1 MTEKYT
7 FRRSCHILLFIILFS
22 SAVFA
27 VDVNAV
33 DSKPIGFGNNNFAGG
48 RFGAWVM
55 TTDEDFLDSLTDFS
69 SSALY
74 AEFFYAH
81 RIAPFLSTEVSIGIF
96 SQGDMAYDTDA
107 GVTIGAAKIYP
118 FFISGKIYP
127 VNNLGNSSLYPYL
140 RLGGGIVHG
149 TRDYNTIYYGDPANY
164 YLEES
169 ETKITYLLGA
179 GIDWPIADQIGLNID
194 FKYAPVKFRNA
205 LAGLKEYSGWN
216 LAFGVGYIFKSK

>member
-1 MTEKYT
+1 LIRKYI
-7 FRRSCHILLFIILFS
+7 FLRDYLLFLFIILLS
-22 SAVFA
+22 PGAYA
-27 VDVNAV
+27 IEAV
-33 DSKPIGFGNNNFAGG
+33 DSNPTGFENNNFAGG

-55 TTDEDFLDSLTDFS
+55 TSNEDFLDSLTDFT

-81 RIAPFLSTEVSIGIF
+81 RIAPFLSIEVSVGIF

-107 GVTIGAAKIYP
+107 GTTIGAAKIYP
-118 FFISGKIYP
+118 FFISGKMYP
-127 VNNLGNSSLYPYL
+127 LNNLGNSSLYPYL

-149 TRDYNTIYYGDPANY
+149 TRDYNTIYYNDPANY

-194 FKYAPVKFRNA
+194 FKYAPVKFSNA
-205 LAGLKEYSGWN
+205 LAGLKDYSGWN
-216 LAFGVGYIFKSK
+216 LTFGVGYIFKSK